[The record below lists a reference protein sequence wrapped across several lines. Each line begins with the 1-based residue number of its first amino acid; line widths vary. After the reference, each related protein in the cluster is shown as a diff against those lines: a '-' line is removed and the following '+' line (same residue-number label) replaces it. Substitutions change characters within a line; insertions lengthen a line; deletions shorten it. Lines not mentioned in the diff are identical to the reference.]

1 MGGVGSLSDDV
12 VWFVIEL
19 TVGPSPPC
27 HHGVKPDCSAHQ
39 AELPAWR
46 AESGFTPWSH
56 DARTG
61 EGESSVQKTKPT
73 HPMKKLLFL
82 LPILCATAPPLLAQ
96 VSVVT
101 PAPGVSPVVVVRTLN
116 PVVVQRQLS
125 QAPKVVILSPAPQTE
140 VKTTKTTTVVD
151 TPGQPRR
158 MYNSERSVVV
168 VEDQGQSRELPYVT
182 LPVLFVKETSEL
194 LDDESRN
201 ALQQVAGVIL
211 AISKTEVGTVFDIE
225 GHTSTDGTGEYN
237 ASLSAARAQRVFDEL
252 TKTYGVPASVL
263 SAHGYGE
270 SFPMYPQ
277 GNEAEMQQDRRV
289 LVVRTK

>member
-1 MGGVGSLSDDV
+1 M
-12 VWFVIEL
+12 
-19 TVGPSPPC
+19 
-27 HHGVKPDCSAHQ
+27 
-39 AELPAWR
+39 
-46 AESGFTPWSH
+46 
-56 DARTG
+56 
-61 EGESSVQKTKPT
+61 KT
-73 HPMKKLLFL
+73 
-82 LPILCATAPPLLAQ
+82 PLLLLSVLGLLQLTLHAQ
-96 VSVVT
+96 VTSIAT
-101 PAPGVSPVVVVRTLN
+101 SPAAPNVVVVRTLD
-116 PVVVQRQLS
+116 PAVVQRQLS
-125 QAPKVVILSPAPQTE
+125 QAPKVVVVTPAPTTA

-158 MYNSERSVVV
+158 VYNSERSVVL

-211 AISKTEVGTVFDIE
+211 AISKTEAGTVFDIE
-225 GHTSTDGTGEYN
+225 GHTSTDGMNEYN
-237 ASLSAARAQRVFDEL
+237 ATLSAARAQRVYDEL
-252 TKTYGVPASVL
+252 TQRYGVPASVL